1 MNSQI
6 VSSIKVRAAMVA
18 NKVRPAMV
26 ANKVRAAY
34 GIGDYAI
41 CLYWSGVGLYL
52 LYFYTDII
60 GITPLLAGW
69 IYALGIAWDAITD
82 PFMGYLAER
91 TRTKMGSY
99 RPYIFYG
106 AIPLALSFVLL
117 FWVPPFEGTKLFV
130 FLLGVNL
137 LHRTCFTIVSVPYSS
152 LTARISDDSDER
164 TKLTTARML
173 GASFGTLTI
182 SALGFPI
189 VRWFGGGEEA
199 LGFVFLGMISGLTA
213 VLILSITVRYVEERQ
228 FNFTAA
234 QLPSFTRVASSVANN
249 YPFWIVFASI
259 LILVSTSIMFNNTLI
274 YFVKYSLNFHPYQGL
289 ILGSQQRH
297 CFTGYSFWAYAA
309 LKIGKRN
316 SWMIA
321 MSILLIGFVIFY
333 AYPITTLK
341 ELLIILGFIGIGN
354 GATGVLFWSML
365 PDTIEYGEWKT
376 GIRTESSL
384 YGFMTFAQKGAIA
397 FAVLILGIVLTQ
409 IGFEPNQAQSA
420 ETLSGLKLIMTWI
433 PLSGVMISFIL
444 IYFYPID
451 KTFHQKLIIEIQERK
466 SVNAKN

>member
-6 VSSIKVRAAMVA
+6 VS
-18 NKVRPAMV
+18 
-26 ANKVRAAY
+26 NKVRAAY

-82 PFMGYLAER
+82 PFMGYIAER

-117 FWVPPFEGTKLFV
+117 FWVPPFEGTELFI
-130 FLLGVNL
+130 FLLTVNL
-137 LHRTCFTIVSVPYSS
+137 IHRTCFTVVSVPYSS
-152 LTARISDDSDER
+152 LTARITDDSDER
-164 TKLTTARML
+164 TKLTTARMI
-173 GASFGTLTI
+173 GASFGTLTV

-189 VRWFGGGEEA
+189 VLWFGGGQEA
-199 LGFVFLGMISGLTA
+199 LGFVFLGMICGITA
-213 VLILSITVRYVEERQ
+213 ILVLSITVRFVEEPR
-228 FNFTAA
+228 FNFSVAE
-234 QLPSFTRVASSVANN
+234 LPSFLKVARSVANN

-259 LILVSTSIMFNNTLI
+259 LILVSTSIMFNNNLI
-274 YFVKYSLNFHPYQGL
+274 YFVKYSLDLHEYQGL
-289 ILGSQQRH
+289 ILGVSS
-297 CFTGYSFWAYAA
+297 GSALLVIPLWAYAA

-321 MSILLIGFVIFY
+321 MSILLVGFLIFY
-333 AYPITTLK
+333 LYPIASLN
-341 ELLIILGFIGIGN
+341 ELLIILAFIGIGN
-354 GATGVLFWSML
+354 GATGILFWSML

-397 FAVLILGIVLTQ
+397 FAALLLGVALTQ
-409 IGFEPNQAQSA
+409 IGFEPNQVQSA
-420 ETLSGLKLIMTWI
+420 ETLSGLKLMMTWI
-433 PLSGVMISFIL
+433 PLAGVFISFIL
-444 IYFYPID
+444 VSFYPID
-451 KTFHQKLIIEIQERK
+451 KIFHQKLIQEIQERK
-466 SVNAKN
+466 SVNANN